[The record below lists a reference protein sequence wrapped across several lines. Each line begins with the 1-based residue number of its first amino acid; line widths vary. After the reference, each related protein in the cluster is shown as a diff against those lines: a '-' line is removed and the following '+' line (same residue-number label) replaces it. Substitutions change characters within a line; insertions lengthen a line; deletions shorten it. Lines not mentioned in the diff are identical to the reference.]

1 MVTLSIHG
9 GTVVPKCKVSSCQ
22 SAAMDYWKFITKSCR
37 PYRNS
42 SQFMILSISCFA
54 WDEKLRH
61 MLGER

>member
-1 MVTLSIHG
+1 M
-9 GTVVPKCKVSSCQ
+9 VPKCKVSSCQ